1 MWESVSII
9 KKSEG
14 VKWVVVCSCSKSLA
28 SSPYGVTNNLT
39 DLTALQKYDGF

>member
-14 VKWVVVCSCSKSLA
+14 VKWVVVCSYGKSLA
-28 SSPYGVTNNLT
+28 SPYGVTNNLT